1 MKKKGETFLFCRV
14 TRDDNTVSRQLVSSS
29 SIERS
34 YSSSKTG
41 WIVSDVAERPLERRN
56 LLTSQYCAQSNAL
69 SFFFLL
75 LLTLKFPLSEM
86 REALI
91 SWKGLELILVSLNR
105 PHLIQCVFFISSF
118 LKMGGVFF
126 GSWEKKFNSCL
137 SQVFGDEEP
146 EPPKRQ
152 KRNSMKRSWV

>member
-69 SFFFLL
+69 SFFSSSSYFEISPLGNERSANI
-75 LLTLKFPLSEM
+75 LKGSGTHPGVSE
-86 REALI
+86 
-91 SWKGLELILVSLNR
+91 
-105 PHLIQCVFFISSF
+105 
-118 LKMGGVFF
+118 
-126 GSWEKKFNSCL
+126 
-137 SQVFGDEEP
+137 
-146 EPPKRQ
+146 
-152 KRNSMKRSWV
+152 